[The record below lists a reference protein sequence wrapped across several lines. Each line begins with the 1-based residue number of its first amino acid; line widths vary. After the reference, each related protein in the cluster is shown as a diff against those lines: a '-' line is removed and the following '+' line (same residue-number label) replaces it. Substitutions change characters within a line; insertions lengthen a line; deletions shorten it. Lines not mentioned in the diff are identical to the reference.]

1 MLRLLS
7 RYICPYLSRY
17 ELITLSE
24 LEGSLNAI
32 SGNKV
37 NSAKRKRNYDV
48 DTARNQNSKFV
59 AGVIKIISDDKTR
72 LIFNTIFLESGDSS
86 ETLRTE
92 LKLTRKQYY
101 SRISRLIKGWHGEKT
116 KREVFCYC
124 IWQGDLDS
132 HRLLGTAIKNYWKL
146 KAIDSLGVAND
157 SKMPKEQRN
166 KIIEELIDNRQLKD
180 ISLSTKF

>member
-1 MLRLLS
+1 MAD
-7 RYICPYLSRY
+7 
-17 ELITLSE
+17 

-48 DTARNQNSKFV
+48 DTARNQNSKIV

-101 SRISRLIKGWHGEKT
+101 SRISRLIKAGLV
-116 KREVFCYC
+116 KRQRGKYFVTAFGRV
-124 IWQGDLDS
+124 IFDS

-180 ISLSTKF
+180 ISLSTRF

>member
-1 MLRLLS
+1 MN
-7 RYICPYLSRY
+7 
-17 ELITLSE
+17 E
-24 LEGSLNAI
+24 I
-32 SGNKV
+32 SGKKV
-37 NSAKRKRNYDV
+37 NTSKRKRD
-48 DTARNQNSKFV
+48 DDADITRNQNSKFV
-59 AGVIKIISDDKTR
+59 AGIIKLIADDKTW
-72 LIFNTIFLESGDSS
+72 LIFSTIFLASGDSS

-101 SRISRLIKGWHGEKT
+101 SRISRLIKAGLV
-116 KREVFCYC
+116 KRQKGKHFVTAFGRV
-124 IWQGDLDS
+124 IFDS
-132 HRLLGTAIKNYWKL
+132 QRLLGIAIKTYWKL